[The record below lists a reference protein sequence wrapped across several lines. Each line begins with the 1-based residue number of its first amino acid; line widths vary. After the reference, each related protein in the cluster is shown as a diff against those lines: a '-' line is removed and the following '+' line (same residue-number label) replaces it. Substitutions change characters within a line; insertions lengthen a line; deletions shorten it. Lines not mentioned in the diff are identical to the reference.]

1 MIILIV
7 YIMIIPVKCFTCG
20 KVIGNKYKYY
30 QKEVRKAKSSTDDFS
45 KVTYLTQSNM
55 EKTVEGKI
63 LDQMGLTKICCR
75 RHMLTHV
82 DIE

>member
-20 KVIGNKYKYY
+20 KVIGNKYNYY
-30 QKEVRKAKSSTDDFS
+30 LKEVRKAKSTSDDFS

-55 EKTVEGKI
+55 KKTVEGKI
-63 LDQMGLTKICCR
+63 LDTMGLTKICCR